1 MICAL
6 TRGIC
11 VCAISEEEGSRAPII
26 APDRFQCDSPGLECE
41 PDPRPA
47 QVACRAAWVQQ
58 RRAQSSQRAESYRV
72 PGTATPL
79 AVSTDALISTT
90 IWGQV
95 QDCIHVPRYAERP
108 LATCTQKES
117 SSGQR
122 SPTMDSAMAKATMDE
137 SKQPPPP
144 PPHGEGQQRNSLSAA
159 LLCLC

>member
-117 SSGQR
+117 SSGQT

-137 SKQPPPP
+137 SKQAP

>member
-58 RRAQSSQRAESYRV
+58 RRAQSSQRAEGYRV

-79 AVSTDALISTT
+79 AVSTGALISTT
-90 IWGQV
+90 VWGQV
-95 QDCIHVPRYAERP
+95 QDCILYIHTQVCRETPGHMHAER
-108 LATCTQKES
+108 
-117 SSGQR
+117 
-122 SPTMDSAMAKATMDE
+122 
-137 SKQPPPP
+137 KQLRAEEVANNGLRN
-144 PPHGEGQQRNSLSAA
+144 GEGDNG
-159 LLCLC
+159 